1 MNKIYN
7 MSKQIEF
14 NNLTY
19 KFKDE
24 NLAPI
29 DFTGFRGPFTIY
41 ENIKNGNISSEKRKS
56 KSKAI

>member
-1 MNKIYN
+1 MNEIYN

-29 DFTGFRGPFTIY
+29 DFIGFRGPFNIY
-41 ENIKNGNISSEKRKS
+41 ENVKYGNISTGKSKS

>member
-29 DFTGFRGPFTIY
+29 DFIGFRGPFTIY

-56 KSKAI
+56 K